1 MLAKISV
8 TLFVMAINS
17 GRELKI
23 AGFVVLGLVIAW
35 GLSSVFLFG
44 FQCGASSP
52 WAADEGQCL
61 DQFSVY
67 LGINIGNIITD
78 IALVVLPAVM
88 MWGVQTSFDVK
99 ARVIGYF
106 AIRIL

>member
-8 TLFVMAINS
+8 TLLVMAIDS

-23 AGFVVLGLVIAW
+23 ASYVVLGLVVAW
-35 GLSSVFLFG
+35 ETSSVFLFG

-52 WAADEGQCL
+52 WSADTDRCL
-61 DQFSVY
+61 DQFDVY
-67 LGINIGNIITD
+67 LGVNISNIVTD
-78 IALVVLPAVM
+78 IALLVLPTVM
-88 MWGVQTSFDVK
+88 LWRVQTSFDVK